1 MVWLTSQSVGLLI
14 VGCLAIAAL
23 VAIVSR
29 YAARAVI
36 PERQRDAAHAI
47 CSPLMSPL
55 GAAFAILAALTLANE
70 AGYLSS
76 AESIVSSEAGNASRL
91 AWAATSPGVNAEPI
105 HAALVRYLSATR
117 TYEWRGSSAARGNDA
132 ATASA
137 VADLEKAVRA
147 QAARPAIGTPTSTE
161 LLASMDALTADRRAR
176 LAAASRQLPS
186 LYVITLAVSGAAL
199 IANAGVLT
207 MRAGFRSALII
218 GGLTL
223 VIGLSI
229 ALIFALGTPWQGT
242 IVVSGGPIDGVIHD
256 ITTGYFHP

>member
-1 MVWLTSQSVGLLI
+1 MVWLTSQSVGLMI

-23 VAIVSR
+23 VAITSR
-29 YAARAVI
+29 YLSRAVI
-36 PERQRDAAHAI
+36 PEGQRDSAHAI

-70 AGYLSS
+70 AGYLTS

-91 AWAATSPGVNAEPI
+91 AWAATSPGVNTEPI
-105 HAALVRYLSATR
+105 HAALLRYLTATR
-117 TYEWRGSSAARGNDA
+117 SNEWHGSSAAQGNDPE
-132 ATASA
+132 TSSA
-137 VADLEKAVRA
+137 LADLETAVRA
-147 QAARPAIGTPTSTE
+147 EAAKPAIGTPTSTE
-161 LLASMDALTADRRAR
+161 LLASMDAVTEDRRAR
-176 LAAASRQLPS
+176 LAAASKELPT

-223 VIGLSI
+223 VIGLSL
-229 ALIFALGTPWQGT
+229 ALIFALGTPWRGP
-242 IVVSGGPIDGVIHD
+242 IVVSGGPLDSVIHD
-256 ITTGYFHP
+256 ITTGYFHA